1 MDAGAGAATA
11 LRKRQL
17 TVRTMSSNG
26 GNGFRVGDGGGGGSK
41 GAAAATP
48 PEPVSPS
55 ARLVEDFFIVVV
67 IGIATP
73 VNDPVARAG
82 IAAQL
87 ARYPRFRSIQVTD
100 EDGGNPRWVRTTV
113 NLDDHIIYPE
123 LDMDAVAADPDKAVE
138 DYVASLSTK
147 PMDESRPLW
156 EFHVLD
162 FPTSEAAATTAIRVH
177 HSLGDGMSL
186 LTLLMACTRSAAD
199 PARLP
204 AMPPLPTRAGAI
216 YARPRPPASAGAL
229 AFAAWLWS
237 FVALAWHTVVDV
249 ASFFATTMFLKDPH
263 TLFKRVKHGEFQ
275 RKRIVHR
282 GLSLDDVKLVKNAM
296 NCTVNDV
303 LVGITYSA
311 LSRYY
316 YRKSGDKDTDEDIR
330 LRSILLV
337 NLRPTTSL
345 HAYVDM
351 INSGR
356 EDEVKWGNALG
367 FIILPFFIGVHKDPL
382 DYVRKAKKVVDRKK
396 SSLEVV
402 FTHLAAEVI
411 LKLFGLK
418 AAAAIFHRMISHTTI
433 SFSNMIGPVEQV
445 EFCGHPVVF
454 IAPSGYGPPEAL
466 TVNFQSYVNTMMVN
480 LAVDEA
486 QFPDCHELLDDFSE
500 SLRQIKD
507 AALSLGKH
515 HTKA

>member
-1 MDAGAGAATA
+1 MNAAGADTDTV

-17 TVRTMSSNG
+17 TVRTTSSNG
-26 GNGFRVGDGGGGGSK
+26 GNGFRVGGGK

-55 ARLVEDFFIVVV
+55 ARLLEDFFIVVV

-82 IAAQL
+82 IAAQF

-100 EDGGNPRWVRTTV
+100 EDGGNPRWVRTTLNV
-113 NLDDHIIYPE
+113 DDHIIYPE

-204 AMPPLPTRAGAI
+204 AMPPQPTRTGAI

-282 GLSLDDVKLVKNAM
+282 GLSFDDVKLVKNAM
-296 NCTVNDV
+296 NC
-303 LVGITYSA
+303 
-311 LSRYY
+311 
-316 YRKSGDKDTDEDIR
+316 
-330 LRSILLV
+330 
-337 NLRPTTSL
+337 
-345 HAYVDM
+345 AYVDM

-367 FIILPFFIGVHKDPL
+367 FIILPFFIGMHKDPL

>member
-1 MDAGAGAATA
+1 MDADAATA

-17 TVRTMSSNG
+17 TVRTTCGN
-26 GNGFRVGDGGGGGSK
+26 GNGFRVGDGGGGK
-41 GAAAATP
+41 AAVTP
-48 PEPVSPS
+48 AEPVSPS
-55 ARLVEDFFIVVV
+55 ARLVEDFYIVVV

-87 ARYPRFRSIQVTD
+87 ARYPRFRSIQ
-100 EDGGNPRWVRTTV
+100 
-113 NLDDHIIYPE
+113 
-123 LDMDAVAADPDKAVE
+123 
-138 DYVASLSTK
+138 
-147 PMDESRPLW
+147 
-156 EFHVLD
+156 
-162 FPTSEAAATTAIRVH
+162 
-177 HSLGDGMSL
+177 
-186 LTLLMACTRSAAD
+186 
-199 PARLP
+199 
-204 AMPPLPTRAGAI
+204 
-216 YARPRPPASAGAL
+216 
-229 AFAAWLWS
+229 
-237 FVALAWHTVVDV
+237 
-249 ASFFATTMFLKDPH
+249 DPH

-282 GLSLDDVKLVKNAM
+282 GLSLDDVKFVKNAM

-316 YRKSGDKDTDEDIR
+316 YRKSGDTDTDKDMR

-367 FIILPFFIGVHKDPL
+367 FIILPFFIGMHSDPL

-402 FTHLAAEVI
+402 FTHLSAEVI

-466 TVNFQSYVNTMMVN
+466 TVNYQSYVNTMMVN

-507 AALSLGKH
+507 AALSLGKNH
-515 HTKA
+515 MKA

>member
-1 MDAGAGAATA
+1 MNAAGADTDTV

-17 TVRTMSSNG
+17 TVRTTSSNG
-26 GNGFRVGDGGGGGSK
+26 GNGFRVGGGK

-55 ARLVEDFFIVVV
+55 ARLLEDFFIVVV

-82 IAAQL
+82 IAAQF

-100 EDGGNPRWVRTTV
+100 EDGGNPRWVRTTL
-113 NLDDHIIYPE
+113 N

-147 PMDESRPLW
+147 PMDE
-156 EFHVLD
+156 
-162 FPTSEAAATTAIRVH
+162 
-177 HSLGDGMSL
+177 
-186 LTLLMACTRSAAD
+186 
-199 PARLP
+199 LP

-296 NCTVNDV
+296 NC
-303 LVGITYSA
+303 
-311 LSRYY
+311 
-316 YRKSGDKDTDEDIR
+316 
-330 LRSILLV
+330 
-337 NLRPTTSL
+337 
-345 HAYVDM
+345 
-351 INSGR
+351 
-356 EDEVKWGNALG
+356 
-367 FIILPFFIGVHKDPL
+367 
-382 DYVRKAKKVVDRKK
+382 
-396 SSLEVV
+396 
-402 FTHLAAEVI
+402 
-411 LKLFGLK
+411 
-418 AAAAIFHRMISHTTI
+418 
-433 SFSNMIGPVEQV
+433 
-445 EFCGHPVVF
+445 
-454 IAPSGYGPPEAL
+454 
-466 TVNFQSYVNTMMVN
+466 
-480 LAVDEA
+480 
-486 QFPDCHELLDDFSE
+486 
-500 SLRQIKD
+500 IKD

>member
-1 MDAGAGAATA
+1 MD
-11 LRKRQL
+11 
-17 TVRTMSSNG
+17 
-26 GNGFRVGDGGGGGSK
+26 
-41 GAAAATP
+41 AAAANKPRRRALSVSVHTESNGTAATGVGLGRP
-48 PEPVSPS
+48 GHAEEPGELVSPS
-55 ARLVEDFFIVVV
+55 ARLVEDFYIVVV

-73 VNDPVARAG
+73 VNLPVARAG
-82 IAAQL
+82 IEAQL
-87 ARYPRFRSIQVTD
+87 ARYPRFRSIQVKD
-100 EDGGNPRWVRTTV
+100 GSEDGHPRWVPTAV
-113 NLDDHIIYPE
+113 NVDDHIIYPK
-123 LDMDAVAADPDKAVE
+123 LDAGEVARDPDRAVE
-138 DYVASLSTK
+138 DYVATLSTR

-216 YARPRPPASAGAL
+216 WERPRPPASAGAL
-229 AFAAWLWS
+229 AFLAWVWS
-237 FVALAWHTVVDV
+237 FAVLAWHTLVDV
-249 ASFFATTMFLKDPH
+249 VAFFATILFMRDPH
-263 TLFKRVKHGEFQ
+263 TLFKRVNHGAHQ

-282 GLSLDDVKLVKNAM
+282 GLSLDDVKFVKNAM
-296 NCTVNDV
+296 SCTVNDV
-303 LVGITYSA
+303 LVGVTYAA

-316 YRKSGDKDTDEDIR
+316 FRKTGDADTSKEIHV
-330 LRSILLV
+330 RSILLV

-345 HAYVDM
+345 QACVNM
-351 INSGR
+351 IESGK
-356 EDEVKWGNALG
+356 ESDVKWGNELG
-367 FIILPFFIGVHKDPL
+367 FIILPFHIGLHDDPL
-382 DYVRKAKKVVDRKK
+382 QYVRKAKKIVDRKK

-402 FTHLAAEVI
+402 FTHLTAEVI
-411 LKLFGLK
+411 LKIFGLK
-418 AAAAIFHRMISHTTI
+418 AAGAIFHRMISHTTI
-433 SFSNMIGPVEQV
+433 SFSNMIGPVERV

-486 QFPDCHELLDDFSE
+486 QFPDAHELLDDFVE
-500 SLRQIKD
+500 SLRLIRG
-507 AALSLGKH
+507 AASNIGK
-515 HTKA
+515 KQRND